1 MFNGKKV
8 TVIVVAAG
16 RGSRFGGDLPKQF
29 LNIGNSTVL
38 ERAIEPFQKHSA
50 VDGIIVAA
58 SEEYLEHC
66 RRLCSRF
73 DKTEAVVCG
82 GAIRQD
88 SVYACLE
95 RVEDGLVM
103 VHDGARPFVT
113 HDVIDRVI
121 DGAYNHGASV
131 PCVPVKETIRQSEG
145 HEGLSSATL
154 ERSSLFCVQTPQ
166 GFHTEILKRAYEK
179 AKADG
184 FVGTDD
190 AGLVERLGEP
200 VAITEGDYA
209 NIKITT
215 REDLP
220 QQTDQWRDLPKM
232 EMRIGSGYD
241 VHQLIKGRELMLGG
255 VDIPYEKGLLG
266 HSDADV
272 LLHALMDALLGA
284 AALGDIGKH
293 FPDTD
298 ERYKGISSLKLLEH
312 VKLLISDSGYSV
324 GNADITVIAQKP
336 KIASYIPAM
345 RKNIAETLGIEIER
359 VNVKGTTTEKL
370 GFVGRCEGIAC
381 EAVCILYRQ

>member
-1 MFNGKKV
+1 MFKGKKI
-8 TVIVVAAG
+8 TVRVVAAG

-29 LNIGNSTVL
+29 LKIGEKTVL
-38 ERAIEPFQKHSA
+38 ERAIEPFQDHPA

-66 RRLCSRF
+66 RRICSRF

-82 GAIRQD
+82 GEQRQD
-88 SVYACLE
+88 SVFACLE

-103 VHDGARPFVT
+103 VHDGARPSVT
-113 HDVIDRVI
+113 QDVIDRVI

-131 PCVPVKETIRQSEG
+131 PCVPVKDTIRQMKDSG
-145 HEGLSSATL
+145 GLLSATL
-154 ERSSLFCVQTPQ
+154 DRSSLFCVQTPQ
-166 GFHTEILKRAYEK
+166 GFHTQILKRAYEK
-179 AKADG
+179 AKTDG

-200 VAITEGDYA
+200 VPITEGDYA

-220 QQTDQWRDLPKM
+220 EQTAGWRNLNKM
-232 EMRIGSGYD
+232 DMRIGSGYD
-241 VHQLIKGRELMLGG
+241 VHQLTEGRKLILGG

-298 ERYKGISSLKLLEH
+298 EKYRGISSLKLLEH

>member
-1 MFNGKKV
+1 MFKGKKV

-29 LNIGNSTVL
+29 LKIGEKTVL
-38 ERAIEPFQKHSA
+38 ERAIEPFQDHHA

-58 SEEYLEHC
+58 SEEYLEYC
-66 RRLCSRF
+66 RMLCSRF
-73 DKTEAVVCG
+73 HKTEAVVCG
-82 GAIRQD
+82 GEQRQD
-88 SVYACLE
+88 SVFACLE
-95 RVEDGLVM
+95 KVNDGLVL

-113 HDVIDRVI
+113 RDVIDRVI

-131 PCVPVKETIRQSEG
+131 PCVPVKDTIRQTKDSG
-145 HEGLSSATL
+145 GLLSATL
-154 ERSSLFCVQTPQ
+154 DRSSLFCVQTPQ
-166 GFHTEILKRAYEK
+166 GFNTEILKRAYEK
-179 AKADG
+179 AKTDG

-200 VAITEGDYA
+200 VPITEGDYA

-220 QQTDQWRDLPKM
+220 EQTAGWRNLNKM
-232 EMRIGSGYD
+232 DMRIGSGYD
-241 VHQLIKGRELMLGG
+241 VHQLTEGRKLILGG
-255 VDIPYEKGLLG
+255 VDISYEKGLLG

-298 ERYKGISSLKLLEH
+298 EKYRGISSLKLLEH